1 MDSLH
6 SVSSADFPHI
16 PHGSEFLVKKGL
28 ALAQVP
34 ENFPFFLKITLIDI
48 AMIDIDNKVRV
59 TKNNILMVYD
69 VNFFFQQD
77 IKIS

>member
-1 MDSLH
+1 MSNSILLTG
-6 SVSSADFPHI
+6 ATGFI
-16 PHGSEFLVKKGL
+16 GSHLTEFLVKKGL

-34 ENFPFFLKITLIDI
+34 ENFPFFLKITFIDI
-48 AMIDIDNKVRV
+48 AMIDIDNKIRV
-59 TKNNILMVYD
+59 TKNNILMVYN